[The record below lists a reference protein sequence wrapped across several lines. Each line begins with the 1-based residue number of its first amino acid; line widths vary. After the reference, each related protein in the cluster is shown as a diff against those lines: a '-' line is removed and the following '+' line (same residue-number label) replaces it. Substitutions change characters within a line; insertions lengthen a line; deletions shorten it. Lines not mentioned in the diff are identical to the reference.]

1 MCGKY
6 WHFPSHDIPGNAQP
20 DRGERWQWK
29 AVETAAA
36 VAGSKLAVL
45 YCKDGG
51 RGPPFYSS
59 TKSLAVERGTAA
71 RNLALFHD
79 IPTGHTKAMLA
90 PPPPPPP
97 AALSWRVGWTAW
109 YIFAALGASLVLPL
123 WIATSQEGLTI
134 KAVGLVYKQPDGSD
148 AEFHVLFCFSA
159 SLASSLL
166 LYLYPLFYNI
176 LPPLV
181 TSCSVWPAY
190 PLVAFSFLLITPL
203 VLLVHS
209 YRDLLANLPWVS
221 RTCSMLRERFVGV
234 NCAGITAAARLC
246 YAPDVTIA
254 VHPRCP
260 HVAVVV
266 YKDTGM
272 QLLLFK
278 IQQMSVDSSG
288 GPSAAARPV
297 QTVDL
302 KDLFGHDAVTAL

>member
-1 MCGKY
+1 MAGKY

-20 DRGERWQWK
+20 ERGNRWQRK
-29 AVETAAA
+29 AVDTAAA

-51 RGPPFYSS
+51 RAPPFYSS

-79 IPTGHTKAMLA
+79 IPTGHTQAMLA
-90 PPPPPPP
+90 PPHPPPP
-97 AALSWRVGWTAW
+97 ALPVRVGLTVW

-123 WIATSQEGLTI
+123 WIATSQEGLTM
-134 KAVGLVYKQPDGSD
+134 KALGLVYKQPDGSD
-148 AEFHVLFCFSA
+148 AEFHVLFCFA
-159 SLASSLL
+159 TSLASSLL
-166 LYLYPLFYNI
+166 FYLYPLFYNI

-203 VLLVHS
+203 VVLVHS

-221 RTCSMLRERFVGV
+221 RTCTMFRERFVGV
-234 NCAGITAAARLC
+234 NCAGITSDAHST
-246 YAPDVTIA
+246 YAPDVTMA

-260 HVAVVV
+260 HVAVVAHQ
-266 YKDTGM
+266 GM

-278 IQQMSVDSSG
+278 IQQMSVDGSG
-288 GPSAAARPV
+288 GTSAASRPV
-297 QTVDL
+297 QTVNLQDFL
-302 KDLFGHDAVTAL
+302 GHDAVTAM